1 MGERERNL
9 HKDVHLPELRERERE
24 REREYVTVRRLNLNV
39 KLLRR
44 KI

>member
-9 HKDVHLPELRERERE
+9 HKDVHLPELRERE